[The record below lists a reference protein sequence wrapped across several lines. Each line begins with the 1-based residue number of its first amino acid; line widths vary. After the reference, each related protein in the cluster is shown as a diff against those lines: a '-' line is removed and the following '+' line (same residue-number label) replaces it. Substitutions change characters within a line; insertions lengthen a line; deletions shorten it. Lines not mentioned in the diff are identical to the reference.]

1 MSENL
6 DDSVID
12 KNLRVVDSE
21 AFSCSSSVFQYSG
34 SSNPT
39 LTIVAL
45 GLRLA
50 DHLKES
56 IDTNN

>member
-6 DDSVID
+6 DESVID
-12 KNLRVVDSE
+12 KNLRVVESKSI
-21 AFSCSSSVFQYSG
+21 FLCSSSVFQYSG

-50 DHLKES
+50 DHLKR
-56 IDTNN
+56 IN